1 MVRWT
6 ARDMPDQTG
15 RLVAVTGATGG
26 LGFETALALARAGA
40 EVVML
45 GRNTE
50 KGAAAIDR
58 IHREAPG
65 ARLAFQRLDLSSLAS
80 VRAGAKA
87 LLDEGRPLDLLI
99 NNAGVMA
106 LPTRQVSADGFEL
119 QFATNV
125 LGHVLLTAALLPLLR
140 QGKSPRVVTV
150 SSLMHR
156 VGRIDFDDLQ
166 GERRYDPQGAYAQS
180 KLADLLFA
188 RELQKRSAAGGW
200 GVASLAAHPGVSQ
213 SELIVN
219 GMGRATVQGR
229 LAARMTSLIWQP
241 TARGA
246 LPSLFAATAPDAI
259 PGGYYGPDGVM
270 EIGGAPAPAHVSRAG
285 RDAAAAKRLW
295 EACTAL
301 TGAVWPAS
309 SGEPSPDRTPT

>member
-1 MVRWT
+1 MKRF
-6 ARDMPDQTG
+6 AAEALSRLKRY
-15 RLVAVTGATGG
+15 RLVKTAASVLAGDADSAPPALPRHLGPALDG
-26 LGFETALALARAGA
+26 LRVLLLGTCGVELLARSTEGFGLTVDHMLMASFSYTETPDVAQTPRDIAIVALTLRNILSEAAGGSNIA
-40 EVVML
+40 
-45 GRNTE
+45 
-50 KGAAAIDR
+50 
-58 IHREAPG
+58 
-65 ARLAFQRLDLSSLAS
+65 
-80 VRAGAKA
+80 
-87 LLDEGRPLDLLI
+87 
-99 NNAGVMA
+99 
-106 LPTRQVSADGFEL
+106 
-119 QFATNV
+119 
-125 LGHVLLTAALLPLLR
+125 
-140 QGKSPRVVTV
+140 
-150 SSLMHR
+150 
-156 VGRIDFDDLQ
+156 
-166 GERRYDPQGAYAQS
+166 
-180 KLADLLFA
+180 ADLLFA

-309 SGEPSPDRTPT
+309 SGQPSPDRTPT